1 MTYIKLRQEQTQ
13 IIESER
19 SLKDLIDLIYSDC
32 DEDFPNPR
40 ITKDS
45 DIPWSELINEET
57 LVAAACDDVVYFA
70 EHKLNNIIITDNL
83 RWNNN
88 KTTLI
93 NFLRESLYD
102 YIDDDDDCYDIIDTT
117 RRDLTGKLIV
127 DTEEEKY

>member
-13 IIESER
+13 IVESER
-19 SLKDLIDLIYSDC
+19 SIEDLLDLICAEC

-57 LVAAACDDVVYFA
+57 LIAAARGDVVYFA
-70 EHKLNNIIITDNL
+70 EHKLNNIIIIDHVFNK
-83 RWNNN
+83 

-102 YIDDDDDCYDIIDTT
+102 YIDDDDDCYDIIDIKRHSHTS
-117 RRDLTGKLIV
+117 KLIV
-127 DTEEEKY
+127 DTGEEKY